1 MEPSCSATSGRRDA
15 ERPPLRGGV
24 VKLRSRE
31 SRAQRKRA
39 VQLHLEQLARD
50 LHLTGERQSVWA
62 LLPIDLLVR
71 ILKLL
76 ALPDRGRSAQVCTR
90 WHATYHMP
98 DLWHQFAF
106 EFVQETALMAS
117 STPASLI
124 KQVFERHSADL
135 RHVTIKV
142 DSHQE
147 SVAMACDVL
156 TQLGVCSLHTL
167 KLSSML
173 GHSFTSVQPK
183 QVTDSMRGI
192 LTNSPLKELAVAKTL
207 IDDASLQTM
216 ADKSQATLTS
226 LKINCCPAL
235 SASGITSVL
244 GSCLHLCELTMDYHQ
259 VSDALLQAVST
270 PAHVPM
276 KDISIRVVEPDSGD
290 GSEPVP
296 WQAISHVGW
305 DSLSQHSPDVAFA
318 LHFLKLEEESYD
330 HFFRHR
336 LPATLLHF
344 GCFIPRLVLCRVARH
359 CPRLRTLLLANTGTD
374 EPIDGPLA
382 EIGER
387 CLQLQE
393 VQLSGA
399 LVSCA
404 GLVCLA
410 KLCGPR
416 LTTLNIFEDMLLP
429 DEECNEERMTQE
441 VSHYLQRPWSAETF
455 PTWPE

>member
-124 KQVFERHSADL
+124 
-135 RHVTIKV
+135 
-142 DSHQE
+142 
-147 SVAMACDVL
+147 
-156 TQLGVCSLHTL
+156 
-167 KLSSML
+167 
-173 GHSFTSVQPK
+173 K